1 MGRKIGSWP
10 RWCRGFGWR
19 MAGRKLEFVTRSV
32 VDRTRNAAMNKL
44 FERIIEPFT
53 NKKDSEMI
61 QCFQLAIHSGE
72 SFHPWL
78 RVSINYIVLSRLL
91 LTFWQ
96 VRTQSRPRR
105 TQSRARYLSAAA
117 GTVYTRGERLSQSV
131 WSCQTVRFSVI
142 SVVLSGYETRAP
154 SVYRSPPLQFASKC
168 SVLCVWMSLYDT
180 MLGSNGNQYLRPEYL
195 SPLPTTVRFNLYL
208 A

>member
-19 MAGRKLEFVTRSV
+19 MGGRKLEFVTRSV
-32 VDRTRNAAMNKL
+32 VGRRSAMNKL
-44 FERIIEPFT
+44 FERIIELFT

-61 QCFQLAIHSGE
+61 QCFQLAIHSAE

-96 VRTQSRPRR
+96 VRTQSHTHTEPRALPVGGCWNCLLW
-105 TQSRARYLSAAA
+105 RAS
-117 GTVYTRGERLSQSV
+117 ERSVSQCWAV
-131 WSCQTVRFSVI
+131 E
-142 SVVLSGYETRAP
+142 L
-154 SVYRSPPLQFASKC
+154 
-168 SVLCVWMSLYDT
+168 
-180 MLGSNGNQYLRPEYL
+180 
-195 SPLPTTVRFNLYL
+195 
-208 A
+208 